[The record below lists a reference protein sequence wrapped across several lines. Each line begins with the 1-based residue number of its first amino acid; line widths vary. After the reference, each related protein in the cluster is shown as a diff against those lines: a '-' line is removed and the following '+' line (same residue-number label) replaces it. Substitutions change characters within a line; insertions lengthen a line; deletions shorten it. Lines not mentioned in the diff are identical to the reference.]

1 MASTQS
7 NPTQTLVEPT
17 TETEQD
23 QSVLTGAFSEVDP
36 TVSVVMPTMNEEEG
50 IGECIDWVKTAVK
63 RSGYQTEVIISDAST
78 DRTPEIASEKGAI
91 VVEPDKPGYGYAYRY
106 AFEHCRGDYIVIG
119 DADTTYDFK
128 QFPELLSKVVEGDAD
143 MVMGSRLEGDIK
155 DGAMPP
161 LHEYVGN
168 PLLTRF
174 LNLFYG
180 AGVSDAHSGFRAF
193 RADMLEQLEL
203 ETTGME
209 FASEMIMEAGAQ
221 DLNIEEMPITYHERE
236 GEATLESFTDGWRHL
251 RFMLLNAPNYLFSIP
266 GVIFSI
272 IGIGLLVSGALG
284 FTVGGIGLGTSVAI
298 GGSML
303 VLVGYQVASMGV
315 FNSLAGDPIQRPEG
329 AIIQTIIDEVSLER
343 IATTGV
349 AVFVLGSLYLTWAGF
364 QSLNGGT
371 ALLYGTAS
379 YAVGFTAVLLG
390 IQTVFNAF
398 FMNAIDDQ
406 PSTT

>member
-1 MASTQS
+1 
-7 NPTQTLVEPT
+7 
-17 TETEQD
+17 
-23 QSVLTGAFSEVDP
+23 VLIDSLSEADP

-50 IGECIDWVKTAVK
+50 IAECIEWVKTAVK

-78 DRTPEIASEKGAI
+78 DRTPDIASQKGAI

-106 AFEHCRGDYIVIG
+106 AFERCRGDYIVIG

-128 QFPELLSKVVEGDAD
+128 QFPELLSEVVEGNAD

-155 DGAMPP
+155 DGAMPA

-174 LNLFYG
+174 LNLFYD

-193 RADMLEQLEL
+193 RADMIEELEL

-221 DLNIEEMPITYHERE
+221 DLNIKEIPITYYERE

-266 GVIFSI
+266 GIMFSI
-272 IGIGLLVSGALG
+272 IGIGLLASGALG
-284 FTVGGIGLGTSVAI
+284 FTVGGVGLGTTVAV

-315 FNSLAGDPIQRPEG
+315 FNSLVGDPIQRPEG
-329 AIIQTIIDEVSLER
+329 PAIQMIIDEVSLEGV
-343 IATTGV
+343 ATTGI
-349 AVFVLGSLYLTWAGF
+349 AVFILGSLYLAWAGF
-364 QSLNGGT
+364 QSLSGGT

-379 YAVGFTAVLLG
+379 YVIGFTVMVLG

-398 FMNAIDDQ
+398 FMNAIDHQ

>member
-7 NPTQTLVEPT
+7 NPTQTIVEQT
-17 TETEQD
+17 TEANED
-23 QSVLTGAFSEVDP
+23 QHVLIDSLSEADP

-50 IGECIDWVKTAVK
+50 IGECIEWVKTAVK

-78 DRTPEIASEKGAI
+78 DRTPDIASQKGAI

-128 QFPELLSKVVEGDAD
+128 QFPGLLSKVVEGDAD

-155 DGAMPP
+155 DGAMPA

-193 RADMLEQLEL
+193 RADMLEELEL

-221 DLNIEEMPITYHERE
+221 DLDIKEIPITYHERE

-266 GVIFSI
+266 GIIFSI

-284 FTVGGIGLGTSVAI
+284 FTVGGIGLGTSMAI

-379 YAVGFTAVLLG
+379 YAVGFTAVVLG

-406 PSTT
+406 PSTG